1 MYQELFGK
9 STAQLEDLIAPA
21 RKFQGLVVDHFTKLA
36 DFQLD
41 ALRAYTDLGLEQL
54 RAVKNVGD
62 AKSFQDYV
70 SSQSKVAKTVGDK
83 VTKDVNTLAALNKDF
98 TAEVQKLAQENVA
111 KFGQAAKP
119 AAPKAAAAKPAAPKP
134 AAPKAAATP
143 AEKPAAASKPAST
156 KAASAS
162 KSATTTK
169 TPRKSSPRKSA

>member
-9 STAQLEDLIAPA
+9 STAQLEDLITPA

-41 ALRAYTDLGLEQL
+41 ALRSYTDLGLEQL
-54 RAVKNVGD
+54 RAVKNVDD

-70 SSQSKVAKTVGDK
+70 SGQSKVAKTVGDK
-83 VTKDVNTLAALNKDF
+83 VTKDVNTLAALSKDF
-98 TAEVQKLAQENVA
+98 TAEIQKLVQDNVA
-111 KFGQAAKP
+111 TFGQAVKP

-134 AAPKAAATP
+134 AATP
-143 AEKPAAASKPAST
+143 AEKPAAASKPAAT

-169 TPRKSSPRKSA
+169 TARKSSPRKSA

>member
-36 DFQLD
+36 DFQLN
-41 ALRAYTDLGLEQL
+41 ALRSYTDLGLEQL
-54 RAVKNVGD
+54 RAVKNVDD

-83 VTKDVNTLAALNKDF
+83 VTQDVNTLAALSKDF
-98 TAEVQKLAQENVA
+98 TAEVQKLAQDNVA
-111 KFGQAAKP
+111 TFGQAAKP
-119 AAPKAAAAKPAAPKP
+119 VAPKAAPAKP

-143 AEKPAAASKPAST
+143 AEKPAAT
-156 KAASAS
+156 KAASVS
-162 KSATTTK
+162 KSAATTK
-169 TPRKSSPRKSA
+169 TTRKSSPRKSA